1 MAFRQRTLTLR
12 PNLSIRRVYETFQ
25 PCSEIKDLPE
35 AYLLRLYLPG
45 YAEDDI
51 GAEFEYDYRRRVRVF
66 GRRSLGD
73 NRSIRFNIAYAVP
86 MNCDVNKL
94 KGVFQGEIFSII
106 MPKVTIPRE
115 VQDDIMKTCEA
126 LTLPKSDSVPQKG
139 EEGVSQDAKNQ
150 REVSFES
157 SEKRR
162 VERKET
168 KDESE
173 NGSASGKPPQKGKN
187 EGVMDETSSIRRSKL
202 GDIEC
207 KIGERKGKEKVEMNS
222 KIGDVGS
229 AERIRIKE
237 VAATASQAVRSL
249 IKGFNEEDKH
259 LLLYTSVT
267 VLVLALGVYTSY
279 KLRSLAK

>member
-1 MAFRQRTLTLR
+1 MRIGQPKL
-12 PNLSIRRVYETFQ
+12 ETEETAE
-25 PCSEIKDLPE
+25 SHS
-35 AYLLRLYLPG
+35 LLVHLPG

-51 GAEFEYDYRRRVRVF
+51 GAEFEYDYRRVRVF

-106 MPKVTIPRE
+106 MPKVTIPRK
-115 VQDDIMKTCEA
+115 VQGQIMKTCEEPKSIVESQIQANEA
-126 LTLPKSDSVPQKG
+126 LTSPKSDSVPQKG
-139 EEGVSQDAKNQ
+139 EGVSQDAKNQ

-157 SEKRR
+157 SEKKR

-173 NGSASGKPPQKGKN
+173 NDSVSGKPPQKGKN
-187 EGVMDETSSIRRSKL
+187 EGVMDETSSITRSGKL

-222 KIGDVGS
+222 KIGDIGS
-229 AERIRIKE
+229 SERIGIKE
-237 VAATASQAVRSL
+237 VAATASQAVTSL

-259 LLLYTSVT
+259 VLLYTSVT
-267 VLVLALGVYTSY
+267 VLVFALGVYASY

>member
-1 MAFRQRTLTLR
+1 MRIWQPKLQTE
-12 PNLSIRRVYETFQ
+12 ET
-25 PCSEIKDLPE
+25 PE
-35 AYLLRLYLPG
+35 SHSLLVHLPG

-51 GAEFEYDYRRRVRVF
+51 GAEFEYDYRRVRVF

-106 MPKVTIPRE
+106 MPKVTIPRK
-115 VQDDIMKTCEA
+115 VQGQIMKTCEESKSIVENQIQANEA
-126 LTLPKSDSVPQKG
+126 LTSPKSDSVPHKG

-157 SEKRR
+157 SEKKR

-173 NGSASGKPPQKGKN
+173 NASASGKPPQKGKN
-187 EGVMDETSSIRRSKL
+187 EGVMDETSSITRSGKL

-222 KIGDVGS
+222 KIGDIGLS
-229 AERIRIKE
+229 ERIGIKE
-237 VAATASQAVRSL
+237 VAATASQAVTSL
-249 IKGFNEEDKH
+249 IKGFDEEDKH
-259 LLLYTSVT
+259 VLLYTSVT
-267 VLVLALGVYTSY
+267 VLVLALGVFASY